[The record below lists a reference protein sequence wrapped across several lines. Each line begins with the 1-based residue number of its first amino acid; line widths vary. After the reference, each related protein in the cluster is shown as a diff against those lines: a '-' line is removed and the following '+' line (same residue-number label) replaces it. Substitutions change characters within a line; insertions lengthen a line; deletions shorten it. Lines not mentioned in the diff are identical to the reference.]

1 MGDEANAESGM
12 EFSIYCSLS
21 SAEKYSNV
29 NPTALAWRER
39 VRATNDQRRR
49 DSSDYLPALAS
60 AFSREFPPT
69 VDGLAHQQ
77 ELVR

>member
-1 MGDEANAESGM
+1 MGDEAIAESGM
-12 EFSIYCSLS
+12 EFAIYCSLS

-29 NPTALAWRER
+29 NPAALAWRER

-49 DSSDYLPALAS
+49 DSCDYLPALAS